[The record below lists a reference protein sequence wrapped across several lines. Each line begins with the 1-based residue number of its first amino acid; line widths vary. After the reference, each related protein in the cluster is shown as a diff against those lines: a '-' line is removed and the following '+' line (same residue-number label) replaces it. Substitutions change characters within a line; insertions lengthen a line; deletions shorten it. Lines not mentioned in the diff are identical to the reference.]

1 MQLIFMKFTW
11 TLCFHLQRWVWAYR
25 KDRFNVKVNTTNG
38 VERSIQQQF
47 KIFGLKITLILLCS
61 LKILVALTLNIKQA
75 ISSDDV
81 ILGHESFSM
90 SLR

>member
-11 TLCFHLQRWVWAYR
+11 TLCFYWQRWVWAYR

-47 KIFGLKITLILLCS
+47 KIFGLKVTLILLCS